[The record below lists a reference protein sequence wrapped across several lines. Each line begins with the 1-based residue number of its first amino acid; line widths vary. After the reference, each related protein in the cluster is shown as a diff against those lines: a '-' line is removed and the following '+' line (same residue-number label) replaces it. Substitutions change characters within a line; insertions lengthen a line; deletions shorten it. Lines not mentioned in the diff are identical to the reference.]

1 MYMLKTRSNE
11 DPVRVMERI
20 HQTVHEWKMP
30 IYHWDKEEPEKNAE
44 IFKTELYVCMRVWG
58 LPGVLQVNSYLA
70 SVKFKPSSIYKH
82 IIPADITCA
91 CMCAHHF
98 TLFLWNHYTYFQPH
112 LKSAAKCDLMCILK
126 WKMIGIG
133 LLPVLPI
140 THLSFYTLTLNDIV
154 KSVFQFQAT
163 ELSLH
168 KEYN

>member
-1 MYMLKTRSNE
+1 
-11 DPVRVMERI
+11 
-20 HQTVHEWKMP
+20 
-30 IYHWDKEEPEKNAE
+30 
-44 IFKTELYVCMRVWG
+44 MRVWG
-58 LPGVLQVNSYLA
+58 LPGVFQVNRYLA
-70 SVKFKPSSIYKH
+70 SVKYKPSSIYKH
-82 IIPADITCA
+82 IIPADITNKQHIIYEKIEQVHPIKTSWIRLSRSWSDPCQLVACA

-126 WKMIGIG
+126 WKMIGMR

-140 THLSFYTLTLNDIV
+140 THLSFYTSTLNDIV